1 MHNKTKIILGPPGT
15 GKTTTLLNLVEQELA
30 KGTPPDRIGFLL
42 LQRKPQLR
50 QRREPL
56 KNLNY
61 KINNYLILGH
71 YIHWLLMNW
80 V

>member
-30 KGTPPDRIGFLL
+30 KGTPPDRIGFFAFTKKAAVEAKE
-42 LQRKPQLR
+42 RAI
-50 QRREPL
+50 